1 MEKLKQ
7 IKNLLKKAIKN
18 VTSVFYAA
26 DIIIKILL
34 NKARSYC
41 MKKTRSFISFILNWK
56 INIYCTKMMMV
67 QKREFL
73 SILPLLNKEKI
84 LIIHLPCIPSKHP
97 LTLLML
103 TLQVFV
109 FSLNLQLIQNIVY

>member
-7 IKNLLKKAIKN
+7 IKNLFKKPIKN
-18 VTSVFYAA
+18 MTSVFDAA
-26 DIIIKILL
+26 DRITKILL

-41 MKKTRSFISFILNWK
+41 IKKTRSFISFILNWK
-56 INIYCTKMMMV
+56 INMYCTKMMMV

-84 LIIHLPCIPSKHP
+84 SIIHLPCILSKHP
-97 LTLLML
+97 LNLFML
-103 TLQVFV
+103 TLQIFV
-109 FSLNLQLIQNIVY
+109 FSLNLQLIQNIV